1 MKHSKFPLIGGQF
14 VNVVYF
20 DSKQT
25 SPTGFS
31 NFSYIECSNSYPI
44 IEVKQWNL
52 VPIDLSIP
60 LLFGTAKSNRQL
72 KSSFAI
78 IPGPPTHIWIID
90 HHHHVT
96 FWKSIRTSLSIANQ
110 MKIPKLW
117 PKDNTVR
124 NKEKP
129 ENNCQQHHSTTI
141 NQRIEYNSKKAS
153 REPINWH

>member
-78 IPGPPTHIWIID
+78 IPGPPTHLDHWPPSSCNFLEEHQNIIIHRQPNEDPKIMAKRQHCKEQRKTRKQLSTAPFNDNQSTHWI
-90 HHHHVT
+90 
-96 FWKSIRTSLSIANQ
+96 Q
-110 MKIPKLW
+110 
-117 PKDNTVR
+117 
-124 NKEKP
+124 
-129 ENNCQQHHSTTI
+129 
-141 NQRIEYNSKKAS
+141 
-153 REPINWH
+153 